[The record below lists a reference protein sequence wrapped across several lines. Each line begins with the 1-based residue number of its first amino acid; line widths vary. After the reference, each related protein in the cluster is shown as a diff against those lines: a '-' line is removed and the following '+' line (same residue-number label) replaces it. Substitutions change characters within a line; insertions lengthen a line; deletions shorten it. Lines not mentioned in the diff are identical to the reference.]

1 MPAMMLTTLLL
12 LSSLAH
18 AAPLPPAS
26 SQQCRCAVMPASTPF
41 FPSLP
46 VSPSSASSQRLV
58 TDSCA
63 ALGPQLQAWREA
75 PADHAADEAARLEK
89 WIADQDPKVAT
100 AATDLLWGKRP
111 IPTAAALV
119 AAARTQRSSE
129 GDATPQGRIVCRSV
143 EVTEEA
149 VGSFEDALYAD
160 TTSAEKARKIEAQ
173 DSPDSKHNGDCAD
186 KTHKMSF
193 VDQIADAWRRPERH
207 MFALKLIVFVLIMLC
222 MIELGDD
229 VFACI
234 RRRRNARRGYAR
246 LSGGEKALYRP
257 DLESIAEVEE
267 EDDTQLP

>member
-1 MPAMMLTTLLL
+1 MPTMMLTTLLL

-18 AAPLPPAS
+18 AAPLPAS

-75 PADHAADEAARLEK
+75 PTDRAADEAARLEK
-89 WIADQDPKVAT
+89 WIAEQDDKVAT

-119 AAARTQRSSE
+119 AARTQRSSE
-129 GDATPQGRIVCRSV
+129 GDAKPQGRIVCRTV

-160 TTSAEKARKIEAQ
+160 TTSAEKVRKIEAQ
-173 DSPDSKHNGDCAD
+173 ESPDAKHSDGCAG
-186 KTHKMSF
+186 KTQKMSF
-193 VDQIADAWRRPERH
+193 FNQIADAWRRPERH
-207 MFALKLIVFVLIMLC
+207 MFALKLVVFVLIVLC
-222 MIELGDD
+222 MVELGDD

-234 RRRRNARRGYAR
+234 RRRRSARRSSAR
-246 LSGGEKALYRP
+246 LSSGEKALYRP
-257 DLESIAEVEE
+257 DLESIAEEE